1 MGFCGLK
8 GGAWHWTHNVL
19 FREPPCSRVSAI
31 GRGAPRTEPMTEHAR
46 ARLGVITAAAIFSTG
61 GAAIKLTTLSGV
73 QVACFRSAIAAVVVL
88 ALAPESRRGWTWR
101 TWVASIAYATCLT
114 LFVLANKLTTSANTI
129 FLQAAAPLYLL
140 LLGPWLL
147 KERVKRADLIVL
159 GAMAAGLACVFL
171 GTDPPA
177 RTAPDPALGNLL
189 ALLSGVAWAF
199 LVIGLR
205 WLGRAEAEA
214 GHEAPSPTTAVVLG
228 NVLAALVT
236 LPFALPVLAFTATDV
251 ATVLF
256 LGVVQIGIAY
266 LLLSRAL
273 KQVGALEASLLLM
286 VEPALNPL
294 WSWLMHGETPGPWSL
309 LGGGMILGATVLK
322 SALDSRPELPVAT

>member
-1 MGFCGLK
+1 M
-8 GGAWHWTHNVL
+8 
-19 FREPPCSRVSAI
+19 SA
-31 GRGAPRTEPMTEHAR
+31 HAR
-46 ARLGVITAAAIFSTG
+46 ARLGAISAAAIFSTG
-61 GAAIKLTTLSGV
+61 GAAIKLTTLSGA
-73 QVACFRSAIAAVVVL
+73 QVACARSGIAAIAVL
-88 ALAPESRRGWTWR
+88 LLAPESRRGWTWR
-101 TWVASIAYATCLT
+101 TWVASVAYAACLT

-147 KERVKRADLIVL
+147 KERVKPADLLVL
-159 GAMAAGLACVFL
+159 ALMAVGLGSVFL
-171 GTDPPA
+171 GTAPPV
-177 RTAPDPALGNLL
+177 RTAPDPALGNIL

-205 WLGRAEAEA
+205 WLGRAESTS

-228 NVLAALVT
+228 NVIAALVN
-236 LPFALPVLAFTATDV
+236 LPFALPVVSFTTIDLL
-251 ATVLF
+251 TVIF

-273 KQVGALEASLLLM
+273 KHLGAFEASILLM

-294 WSWLMHGETPGPWSL
+294 WSWMMHGEVPGAWIL
-309 LGGGMILGATVLK
+309 VGGGLILGATLLK
-322 SALDSRPELPVAT
+322 SVLDSRPELPVAT

>member
-1 MGFCGLK
+1 V
-8 GGAWHWTHNVL
+8 TD
-19 FREPPCSRVSAI
+19 
-31 GRGAPRTEPMTEHAR
+31 HAR

-73 QVACFRSAIAAVVVL
+73 QVACFRSGIAALAVL
-88 ALAPESRRGWTWR
+88 LLAPESRRGWTWR
-101 TWVASIAYATCLT
+101 TLVASVAYAACLT

-147 KERVKRADLIVL
+147 KEKVKEADLIVL
-159 GAMAAGLACVFL
+159 ALMAVGLAFVFM
-171 GTDPPA
+171 GTVQPV
-177 RTAPDPALGNLL
+177 RTAPDPALGNILG
-189 ALLSGVAWAF
+189 LLSGVAWAF

-205 WLGRAEAEA
+205 WLGRAESEA

-228 NVLAALVT
+228 NLIAAAVN
-236 LPFALPVLAFTATDV
+236 LPFALPVLSITTLDIV
-251 ATVLF
+251 TVLF
-256 LGVVQIGIAY
+256 LGIVQIGIAY

-273 KQVGALEASLLLM
+273 KRVGALEASLLLM

-294 WSWLMHGETPGPWSL
+294 WSWLVHGERPGPWSL
-309 LGGGMILGATVLK
+309 AGGGMILGATVLK
-322 SALDSRPELPVAT
+322 SVLDNRPELPVAT